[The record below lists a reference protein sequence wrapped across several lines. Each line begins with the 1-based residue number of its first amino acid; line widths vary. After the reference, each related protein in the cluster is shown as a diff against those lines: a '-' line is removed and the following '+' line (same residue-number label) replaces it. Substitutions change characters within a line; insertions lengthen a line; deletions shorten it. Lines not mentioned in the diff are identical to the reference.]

1 MIFALAL
8 TDLPMKGE
16 SNYERLAD
24 PSTGSIGIT
33 AKTPL
38 MVFYKSLKV
47 EWLLQNRIW
56 NVDANVTL
64 AMFSRIQKCTQPP
77 VTNPTLLLGQH
88 IFERNQG
95 ANDSADDQH
104 IVDPDQLLVR
114 TPYGWHLAVS
124 SKWNPLPH

>member
-24 PSTGSIGIT
+24 PSTGSVGIT

-38 MVFYKSLKV
+38 MVFYRSLKV
-47 EWLLQNRIW
+47 SFCRTKIED
-56 NVDANVTL
+56 VKANVTL
-64 AMFSRIQKCTQPP
+64 AMSYRLQKCTQPP
-77 VTNPTLLLGQH
+77 VANPTLLLGQH
-88 IFERNQG
+88 IFERNRG

-104 IVDPDQLLVR
+104 IVDPNQLLVR

-124 SKWNPLPH
+124 SK

>member
-24 PSTGSIGIT
+24 PSTGSVGIT

-38 MVFYKSLKV
+38 MVFYRSLKV
-47 EWLLQNRIW
+47 TDFCRTIIE
-56 NVDANVTL
+56 NVNANVTL
-64 AMFSRIQKCTQPP
+64 TMFCRLQKCTQPP
-77 VTNPTLLLGQH
+77 VANPTLLLGQH

-104 IVDPDQLLVR
+104 IADPNQLLVR

-124 SKWNPLPH
+124 SK